1 MRRIAII
8 LAAAAACALASAGDS
23 CRSRDTAEPAERG
36 LPHQLPGHNPVPGHI
51 THGRRADPAAG
62 PGADMG
68 DDAGLGFRAARGH
81 AELPGEHVIAEQLGR
96 RASKAVVSRSCQ
108 VAPMPRSTSAWAA
121 SSSNARRATCSLSSA
136 MAFDSARPTGTGV
149 PGLRSRP
156 GMPKVMRKIPSWPSP
171 GTGTRPGH
179 TAGSSSRS
187 APGPAGGRE
196 ARWPP
201 PDR

>member
-81 AELPGEHVIAEQLGR
+81 AELPR
-96 RASKAVVSRSCQ
+96 RARHC
-108 VAPMPRSTSAWAA
+108 
-121 SSSNARRATCSLSSA
+121 
-136 MAFDSARPTGTGV
+136 
-149 PGLRSRP
+149 
-156 GMPKVMRKIPSWPSP
+156 
-171 GTGTRPGH
+171 
-179 TAGSSSRS
+179 
-187 APGPAGGRE
+187 
-196 ARWPP
+196 
-201 PDR
+201 